1 MLAFFRME
9 MVTLQAQAQE
19 DAKKILT
26 SFGKQLAKVKLPK
39 VKEGNVTQTSGVR
52 KEGMGKK
59 ADEVFRQ
66 RMFQNAPKHD
76 DEYLLVEKKEW

>member
-1 MLAFFRME
+1 MLSFFKIGMASLQE
-9 MVTLQAQAQE
+9 QAQQ

-39 VKEGNVTQTSGVR
+39 VKEGKVTENSGMR

-59 ADEVFRQ
+59 ADAVFRQ